1 MHRRGN
7 KWFAMNVTQ
16 VGEDVSLHLKDGFFW
31 ASVPAESLDSGV
43 RWIRAFESRGVE
55 AVRSHLVLSCFLC
68 TLWN

>member
-31 ASVPAESLDSGV
+31 ASVPAESLDSGFDC
-43 RWIRAFESRGVE
+43 IRSQNNWLKNDICDKIGN
-55 AVRSHLVLSCFLC
+55 SGLP
-68 TLWN
+68 NI

>member
-31 ASVPAESLDSGV
+31 ASVPAESLDSGG
-43 RWIRAFESRGVE
+43 FDCT
-55 AVRSHLVLSCFLC
+55 VRSQINWLK
-68 TLWN
+68 

>member
-55 AVRSHLVLSCFLC
+55 AVRSHLVLSLFSL
-68 TLWN
+68 